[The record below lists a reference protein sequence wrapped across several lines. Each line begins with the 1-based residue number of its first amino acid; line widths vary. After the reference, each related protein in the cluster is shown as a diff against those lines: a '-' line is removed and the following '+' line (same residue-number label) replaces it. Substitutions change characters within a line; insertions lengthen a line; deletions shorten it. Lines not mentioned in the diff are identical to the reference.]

1 MKSLPLVPASFFGI
15 VLGLV
20 GLGGGW
26 RLAHRVWGLPAA
38 IGEVL
43 LALGGLVWAVLVVL
57 YAAKWLL
64 ARDAALAEVAHPV
77 QCCFAGLAGVATM
90 LVAAALLPLSHAAG
104 LLLYAAG
111 AIITLA
117 FALWRSGQL
126 WHGER
131 EAGATTA
138 ILYLPAV
145 AGSFV
150 TGTGAAALGYPDWG
164 QLAFGA
170 GLFSWLA
177 IESVLLHRLYHGPA
191 MPPPLRP
198 TLGIQLAPPVVGAVC
213 YLSVTAGPPDLVAH
227 ALLGYGLLQALLLLR
242 LLPWILEQPFTPAY
256 WAFSFGVTALANAA
270 LIMVGRGDAGAV
282 ATLAPLLFLGSNIA
296 IGLLAAGTLAL
307 LFRGSLKL
315 EWRPLSGVFP
325 TGDGTPATWPWQPIR
340 PRPARPHKAEE
351 PRRRTAAPPGEA
363 T

>member
-1 MKSLPLVPASFFGI
+1 MRSLPLVPASFFGI

-43 LALGGLVWAVLVVL
+43 MAIGILVWAALVLL

-64 ARDAALAEVAHPV
+64 ARDAALAEIVHPV
-77 QCCFAGLAGVATM
+77 QCCFAGLSGVATM
-90 LVAAALLPLSHAAG
+90 LVAGALLPVSNAAAVV
-104 LLLYAAG
+104 LYAVG
-111 AIITLA
+111 AAVTLA

-126 WHGER
+126 WHGDR

-191 MPPPLRP
+191 MPAPLRP

-213 YLSVTAGPPDLVAH
+213 YLSVTSGPPDVLAH

-242 LLPWILEQPFTPAY
+242 LLPWIREQPFTPAY

-270 LIMVGRGDAGAV
+270 LIMVGRGDGGAV

-296 IGLLAAGTLAL
+296 IGLLSVGTLVL
-307 LFRGSLKL
+307 LVRGGLKL
-315 EWRPLSGVFP
+315 ERRPLAAPFP
-325 TGDGTPATWPWQPIR
+325 ADGSTP
-340 PRPARPHKAEE
+340 PARQ
-351 PRRRTAAPPGEA
+351 
-363 T
+363 

>member
-1 MKSLPLVPASFFGI
+1 MRSLPLVPASFFGI

-38 IGEVL
+38 LGEVL
-43 LALGGLVWAVLVVL
+43 MALGILVWAVLVLL
-57 YAAKWLL
+57 YGAKWML
-64 ARDAALAEVAHPV
+64 ARDAALAEIAHPV
-77 QCCFAGLAGVATM
+77 QCCFAGLSGVATM
-90 LVAAALLPLSHAAG
+90 LVAAALLPLSHAAAI
-104 LLLYAAG
+104 LLYAVG
-111 AIITLA
+111 AAVTLI

-191 MPPPLRP
+191 MPAPLRP

-213 YLSVTAGPPDLVAH
+213 YLSVTSGPPDVLAH

-242 LLPWILEQPFTPAY
+242 LLPWIREQPFTPAY
-256 WAFSFGVTALANAA
+256 WAFSFGATALANAA
-270 LIMVGRGDAGAV
+270 LIMVGRGDGGAV
-282 ATLAPLLFLGSNIA
+282 ATLAPLIFLGSNIA
-296 IGLLAAGTLAL
+296 IGLLAVATLAL
-307 LFRGSLKL
+307 LFRGGLKL
-315 EWRPLSGVFP
+315 ERRPLAVPVPADG
-325 TGDGTPATWPWQPIR
+325 GTP
-340 PRPARPHKAEE
+340 PARP
-351 PRRRTAAPPGEA
+351 
-363 T
+363 

>member
-1 MKSLPLVPASFFGI
+1 M

-20 GLGGGW
+20 GLGSGW
-26 RLAHRVWGLPAA
+26 RLAHRLWGLPAFV
-38 IGEVL
+38 GDVVL
-43 LALGGLVWAVLVVL
+43 VLGILVWAVLVVL
-57 YAAKWLL
+57 YAAKWVL
-64 ARDAALAEVAHPV
+64 ARDAALAEMAHPV

-90 LVAAALLPLSHAAG
+90 LVAAALLPLSHAIAVP
-104 LLLYAAG
+104 LFAIG
-111 AIITLA
+111 AVVTFV
-117 FALWRSGQL
+117 FALWRTGQL

-131 EAGATTA
+131 EAGTSSA

-150 TGTGAAALGYPDWG
+150 TGTVVAALGYQDWG

-213 YLSVTAGPPDLVAH
+213 YLSVAPASPEVVAH

-242 LLPWILEQPFTPAY
+242 LLPWILEQPFAPSY

-270 LIMVGRGDAGAV
+270 LIMAARGDSGAV
-282 ATLAPLLFLGSNIA
+282 AILAPLLFLGSNIA
-296 IGLLAAGTLAL
+296 IGLLSIGTLVL
-307 LFRGSLKL
+307 LVRGGLKL
-315 EWRPLSGVFP
+315 EWRPLSGP
-325 TGDGTPATWPWQPIR
+325 AAAGNDTPATR
-340 PRPARPHKAEE
+340 P
-351 PRRRTAAPPGEA
+351 
-363 T
+363 

>member
-1 MKSLPLVPASFFGI
+1 MRSLPLVPASFFGI

-38 IGEVL
+38 VGEVL
-43 LALGGLVWAVLVVL
+43 MVLGILVWAVLVLL
-57 YAAKWLL
+57 YAAKWIL
-64 ARDAALAEVAHPV
+64 ARDAALAEIAHPV

-90 LVAAALLPLSHAAG
+90 LVAAALLPVSHAVA
-104 LLLYAAG
+104 LPLYAVG
-111 AIITLA
+111 AVITLA

-131 EAGATTA
+131 EAGATSA

-150 TGTGAAALGYPDWG
+150 TGTGAAALGHPDWG

-191 MPPPLRP
+191 MPASLRP

-213 YLSVTAGPPDLVAH
+213 YLSVTSGPPDVLAH

-242 LLPWILEQPFTPAY
+242 LLPWIRQQSFTPAY

-270 LIMVGRGDAGAV
+270 LIMVGRGDGGAV
-282 ATLAPLLFLGSNIA
+282 ATLAPLLFLGANIVIA
-296 IGLLAAGTLAL
+296 LLAAATLVL
-307 LFRGSLKL
+307 LFGGGLTL
-315 EWRPLSGVFP
+315 EQRPLTAPVRVNG
-325 TGDGTPATWPWQPIR
+325 GTP
-340 PRPARPHKAEE
+340 PARP
-351 PRRRTAAPPGEA
+351 
-363 T
+363 

>member
-1 MKSLPLVPASFFGI
+1 MRSFPLVPASFFGI
-15 VLGLV
+15 ALGLV

-43 LALGGLVWAVLVVL
+43 LALGVLVWAALVIL

-64 ARDAALAEVAHPV
+64 ARDAALAEIAHPV
-77 QCCFAGLAGVATM
+77 QCCFAGLTGVATM
-90 LVAAALLPLSHAAG
+90 LVAAALLPLSHAAAAV
-104 LLLYAAG
+104 LYAVG
-111 AIITLA
+111 AAVTLA

-126 WHGER
+126 WRGER
-131 EAGATTA
+131 EPGATTA

-150 TGTGAAALGYPDWG
+150 TGTGAAALGFADWG

-177 IESVLLHRLYHGPA
+177 IESVLLHRLYHGPTL
-191 MPPPLRP
+191 PVPLRP

-213 YLSVTAGPPDLVAH
+213 YLSVTAGPPDLLAH

-282 ATLAPLLFLGSNIA
+282 ATLARVLFLGSNIA
-296 IGLLAAGTLAL
+296 IGLLVVGTLAL
-307 LFRGSLKL
+307 LFRGGLKL
-315 EWRPLSGVFP
+315 ERRPLSASSPAAGS
-325 TGDGTPATWPWQPIR
+325 TPA
-340 PRPARPHKAEE
+340 ARP
-351 PRRRTAAPPGEA
+351 
-363 T
+363 

>member
-1 MKSLPLVPASFFGI
+1 MSSLPLIPVSFFGM

-26 RLAHRVWGLPAA
+26 RLAHRVWGLPAV

-43 LALGGLVWAVLVVL
+43 LALGVLVWAVLIVL

-64 ARDAALAEVAHPV
+64 ARDAARAEIAHPV
-77 QCCFAGLAGVATM
+77 QCCFAGLTGVATM
-90 LVAAALLPLSHAAG
+90 LVAAALLPLSQALATV
-104 LLLYAAG
+104 LYAAG
-111 AIITLA
+111 AAVTLL

-126 WHGER
+126 WQGER

-150 TGTGAAALGYPDWG
+150 TGTGAAALGFTDWG

-177 IESVLLHRLYHGPA
+177 IESVLLHRLYHGPV
-191 MPPPLRP
+191 MPAALRP

-242 LLPWILEQPFTPAY
+242 LLPWIRQQPFAPSY

-270 LIMVGRGDAGAV
+270 LIMVGRGDDGAV
-282 ATLAPLLFLGSNIA
+282 ATLAPVLFLGANIA
-296 IGLLAAGTLAL
+296 IGLLMAGTLLL
-307 LFRGSLKL
+307 LFRGGLKL
-315 EWRPLSGVFP
+315 EQRPLH
-325 TGDGTPATWPWQPIR
+325 
-340 PRPARPHKAEE
+340 PARLPDGQ
-351 PRRRTAAPPGEA
+351 PPPAAP
-363 T
+363 